1 MKKKFLTTKK
11 YFFSLFVTKLQK
23 LPAPCRKT
31 LDIRGSLFSFSTI
44 FKSERVSGRTA
55 KTGAEKGYQN
65 LVMLFPPLLV
75 RQKTLHLRQ
84 HNFTLRRPSFKG
96 KRDFG
101 FLTPAMPLIYLSE
114 LKPSRL

>member
-1 MKKKFLTTKK
+1 MKKKISTTKK
-11 YFFSLFVTKLQK
+11 YFFSLFVSKLQK

-75 RQKTLHLRQ
+75 CQKTLHLRQ